1 MRRTK
6 TKAQRYQQPDEEA
19 PTAKRQRMDTQSHQ
33 TNEEG
38 RVNPNDTSR
47 VEKGKSSIMTP
58 REVLGLPELPPTTH
72 ELAAFMQFDTLYELV
87 EWIAQQLQEVSE
99 RLAQEHKDRV
109 MIQKSLI
116 GAVELEEQQELDRIG
131 RH

>member
-1 MRRTK
+1 M
-6 TKAQRYQQPDEEA
+6 
-19 PTAKRQRMDTQSHQ
+19 AKRQRMDTQSQQ

-38 RVNPNDTSR
+38 HVDPNETSR
-47 VEKGKSSIMTP
+47 VEKGKSSIMTT
-58 REVLGLPELPPTTH
+58 REALGLSELPLAAH
-72 ELAAFMQFDTLYELV
+72 ELAATLQFSISYELV
-87 EWIAQQLQEVSE
+87 EWLAQRLQEISE
-99 RLAQEHKDRV
+99 WLAQEHKDRV

>member
-58 REVLGLPELPPTTH
+58 KEALRLRELPLAAH
-72 ELAAFMQFDTLYELV
+72 ELAAIMQFGTSYEVVEWLAQRLYE
-87 EWIAQQLQEVSE
+87 VS
-99 RLAQEHKDRV
+99 
-109 MIQKSLI
+109 
-116 GAVELEEQQELDRIG
+116 
-131 RH
+131 